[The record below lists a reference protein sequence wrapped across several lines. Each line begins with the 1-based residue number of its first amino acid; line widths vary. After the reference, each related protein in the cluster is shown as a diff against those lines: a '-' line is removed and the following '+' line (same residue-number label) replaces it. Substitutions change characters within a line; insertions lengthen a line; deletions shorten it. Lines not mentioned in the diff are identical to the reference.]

1 MRIALPVRDGVV
13 HTALGSADGFQF
25 YEDDHGKVKVQ
36 YFEALSEKSTDA
48 AVELLERHGI
58 DALVVPS
65 LSDEERRAAFAAGI
79 MFLPGFSGEP
89 QQAALAFLSGAI
101 GFDPNNPC
109 NACGHNGGCSM
120 ECGSCSLKK

>member
-1 MRIALPVRDGVV
+1 MRIALPVKDGLV
-13 HTALGSADGFQF
+13 HAALGSADGFQF

-48 AVELLERHGI
+48 AVELLEKHGI

-65 LSDEERRAAFAAGI
+65 LSDAERRAAFASGI

>member
-1 MRIALPVRDGVV
+1 MRIALPVKDGLV
-13 HTALGSADGFQF
+13 HHELGGADGFQF

-36 YFEALSEKSTDA
+36 YYESLAEHSTDA
-48 AVELLERHGI
+48 AVTLLERHGI

-89 QQAALAFLSGAI
+89 QQAALAFLSGAT

-109 NACGHNGGCSM
+109 HACGHNGGCSM

>member
-1 MRIALPVRDGVV
+1 MNFTKNVGTAYMVFRISDERK
-13 HTALGSADGFQF
+13 FN
-25 YEDDHGKVKVQ
+25 
-36 YFEALSEKSTDA
+36 
-48 AVELLERHGI
+48 ELLEKHGI

-65 LSDEERRAAFAAGI
+65 LSDDERRAAFAAGI